1 MAKISKKRAEALW
14 GDLRSALELSE
25 EKIAEIVK
33 TRAWEPL
40 GYESFADCWA
50 DKLSGLKLYGEIRA
64 VVVFQMFDD
73 GASESAVREAVAG
86 VGPVESKR
94 LKQAHAKKMSPKSAA
109 VFSTVRQHTRKAPSG
124 RRFVRAELSPDE
136 LAAVKSAAD
145 FYDVSVDEFVKR
157 SVLREAAVAEAGYVG

>member
-157 SVLREAAVAEAGYVG
+157 SVLREAAVAEAGYAG

>member
-1 MAKISKKRAEALW
+1 MAISKKRAEALW

-33 TRAWEPL
+33 VRAWEPL

-50 DKLSGLKLYGEIRA
+50 DKLSDLRLSSELRA
-64 VVVFQMFDD
+64 VVVFQMFDG
-73 GASESAVREAVAG
+73 GASESTVRKAVSDI
-86 VGPVESKR
+86 GPAESKR
-94 LKQAHAKKMSPKSAA
+94 LKQAHTKKMSPKSAA
-109 VFSTVRQHTRKAPSG
+109 RLSTVRQHTRKAPSG

-136 LAAVKSAAD
+136 LATVKSAAD